1 MVRVLL
7 TPACL
12 PARGRVLAL
21 LCALATA
28 TAAALAPASARA
40 APVSLGLEASIGGQH
55 LGVSRAPGDRQLTPM
70 GDAGATVLLRTG
82 PLMLGAAMEGN
93 FSGSTLQRYNAS
105 ALGGLVTD
113 LLPVLRLELLGEV
126 GAANLRSTSE
136 LRQAASGA
144 SGWDRFYGFRPGLS
158 VKFPVMPFRIGAWG
172 LARWGM
178 PGATKSPELGL
189 LGRIGFEF

>member
-7 TPACL
+7 APACL
-12 PARGRVLAL
+12 PDRARLLVLL
-21 LCALATA
+21 LATLIA
-28 TAAALAPASARA
+28 GALAPTSARA
-40 APVSLGLEASIGGQH
+40 SPVSLGIEASIGGQH
-55 LGVSRAPGDRQLTPM
+55 LGVSRAPGDRQLSPM
-70 GDAGATVLLRTG
+70 GDAGATVLVRSG
-82 PLMLGAAMEGN
+82 PLMLGAAMEGT

-126 GAANLRSTSE
+126 GAANIRSSSE
-136 LRQAASGA
+136 LRQAGEGA

-158 VKFPVMPFRIGAWG
+158 AKFPVLPFRVGAWG

-178 PGATKSPELGL
+178 PGATKSPELGF